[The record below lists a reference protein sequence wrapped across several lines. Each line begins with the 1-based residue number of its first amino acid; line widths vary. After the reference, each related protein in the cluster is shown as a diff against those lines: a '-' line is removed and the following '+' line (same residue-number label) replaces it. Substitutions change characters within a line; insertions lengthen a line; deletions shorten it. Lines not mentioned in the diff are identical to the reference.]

1 MNTNHSKILTRMLNE
16 LKEAPLI
23 YQPSNFWVDLNKVHL
38 EQLLDADIDNF
49 KRSVNMRYFNW
60 GVLAIIRHQL
70 SIVLSQIMKGNFEP
84 ILKSKFIYSDSKSK
98 KRFKRFN
105 FMSAFVYKVFVSSFA
120 DHISQIDYLNLL
132 DQIEE
137 PLTGNPFVIRYK
149 NKLISQDLCNSIHE
163 FYTIQQSI
171 KFPKKMKI
179 AELGAGYGRLAFIFL
194 KVLSD
199 CSYCI
204 IDIPPALYISQNYL
218 SDVFS
223 GEKIFKFRPFSS
235 FKEVKK
241 EFEESKIRF
250 LMPHQIEL
258 LPKKQFDLFITVSSL
273 HEMRRDQIRN
283 YIRQIDYLTKGY
295 FYNKQWQRS
304 RTNDNQNIKAYE
316 YPIPKKWKIILRNSS
331 HPIQSMFF
339 DALYKI
345 S

>member
-1 MNTNHSKILTRMLNE
+1 MEIDRNKILTQMFNE
-16 LKEAPLI
+16 LKEAPSI
-23 YQPSNFWVDLNKVHL
+23 YQPSSFWIDLNKIHL
-38 EQLLDADIDNF
+38 KQLMDTNIDSF

-70 SIVLSQIMKGNFEP
+70 SIALSQILKGNFKP

-98 KRFKRFN
+98 KKFKRFS

-137 PLTGNPFVIRYK
+137 PLTGNPFVINYK

-163 FYTIQQSI
+163 FYTIQQSVT
-171 KFPKKMKI
+171 FPKKMKI

-194 KVLSD
+194 KVLPDS
-199 CSYCI
+199 SYCI
-204 IDIPPALYISQNYL
+204 IDIPPALYVSQNYL
-218 SDVFS
+218 SAIFP
-223 GEKIFKFRPFSS
+223 GEKVFKFRPFPS
-235 FKEVKK
+235 FKKVKK
-241 EFEESKIRF
+241 EFEESRIRF
-250 LMPHQIEL
+250 LMPHQIKL
-258 LPKKQFDLFITVSSL
+258 LPKKQFDLFITISSL

-283 YIRQIDYLTKGY
+283 YIRQIDRLTKGY
-295 FYNKQWQRS
+295 FYSKQWQRS
-304 RTNDNQNIKAYE
+304 RTSDNQNIKEHE
-316 YPIPKKWKIILRNSS
+316 YPLPKKWKIILRNSP

-345 S
+345 P